1 MSKWAKWSIIL
12 GLLLV
17 LVLAS
22 ALASLS
28 VGEMTIDLSHL
39 SEWYETD
46 SIEYRVMRHI
56 RLPRTLLALSVG
68 GALSLAGCL
77 LQGVFRNPLVEP
89 YTLGLSGG
97 ASLGVA
103 LSILLGLSSLSEVIQ
118 PLSGFLGSLAVI
130 LMIYMLSMR
139 KRDFSVSKML
149 LIGVMISFVTSSAV
163 LFLEAIA
170 HPEDLQKIILWSMG
184 SLSQSEPVM
193 VYGMT
198 GLSLLLLVACC
209 LFATPL
215 NALRLG
221 MRGASHLGL
230 DARRVVRYL
239 FLMASVATGCS
250 IAVSGVIGFVG
261 LVIPHSMRIIV
272 GDDYRI
278 VLPASFLSGGLFL
291 LLCDM
296 VARTIIAPSELPVG
310 VITGILG
317 GILFII
323 MLTSP
328 RGKRPVL

>member
-1 MSKWAKWSIIL
+1 MSKWAKWWIVL
-12 GLLLV
+12 GLLLL
-17 LVLAS
+17 LVILS
-22 ALASLS
+22 ALLSLTL
-28 VGEMTIDLSHL
+28 GEMAIDLSRL
-39 SEWYETD
+39 SEWRAADT
-46 SIEYRVMRHI
+46 IEYRVVRYI

-68 GALSLAGCL
+68 GSLSLAGCL

-103 LSILLGLSSLSEVIQ
+103 LSIILGLSSLSEVSMPI
-118 PLSGFLGSLAVI
+118 SGFLGSLAVI
-130 LMIYMLSMR
+130 LVIYVLSLR
-139 KRDFSVSKML
+139 KRDFSVGKML

-163 LFLEAIA
+163 LFIEAIA
-170 HPEDLQKIILWSMG
+170 RPEKLQRIILWSMG
-184 SLSQSEPVM
+184 SLSQSEPTM
-193 VYGMT
+193 VYGMSI
-198 GLSLLLLVACC
+198 LSILLLVGCC

-221 MRGASHLGL
+221 LSGASHLGV
-230 DARRVVRYL
+230 DSRRVVRYL
-239 FLMASVATGCS
+239 FVLASIATGCS

-261 LVIPHSMRIIV
+261 LVIPHTMRLIV

-310 VITGILG
+310 VITGIIG
-317 GILFII
+317 GILFIL
-323 MLTSP
+323 MLIRP

>member
-1 MSKWAKWSIIL
+1 MSKWAKWSIVL
-12 GLLLV
+12 GLLLI
-17 LVLAS
+17 LTIAS
-22 ALASLS
+22 ALLSLAL
-28 VGEMTIDLSHL
+28 GEMSIDLSRL
-39 SEWYETD
+39 SEWCAAD
-46 SIEYRVMRHI
+46 SVEYRVVRYI

-68 GALSLAGCL
+68 GSLSLAGCL

-103 LSILLGLSSLSEVIQ
+103 LSIILGLGTLREIAMPV
-118 PLSGFLGSLAVI
+118 SGFLGALAVI
-130 LMIYMLSMR
+130 LVIYMLSLR
-139 KRDFSVSKML
+139 KRDFTVGRML

-163 LFLEAIA
+163 LFIEAVA
-170 HPEDLQKIILWSMG
+170 RPEDLQRIILWSMG
-184 SLSQSEPVM
+184 SLSQSEPTM
-193 VYGMT
+193 VYGMSV
-198 GLSLLLLVACC
+198 LSLLLLLACC

-221 MRGASHLGL
+221 LSGAGHLGL

-239 FLMASVATGCS
+239 FLLASIATGCS
-250 IAVSGVIGFVG
+250 IAVAGVIGFVG
-261 LVIPHSMRIIV
+261 LVIPHTMRQIV
-272 GDDYRI
+272 GEDYRI

-310 VITGILG
+310 VITGIIG
-317 GILFII
+317 GVLFIL
-323 MLTSP
+323 MLTRP